1 MAHPMKGAA
10 DASCAAKKA
19 SMGIHGSTIEPGVQ
33 SVKMPSIGESGQRHE
48 TQRVPTRKEG
58 GRVCMDDEAPSKK
71 RGDRPAFATG
81 GAVKARKGA
90 TTVNVI
96 VAPSGAGAPP
106 PDMGPPPMPPM
117 PMGPPPGMMGPP
129 PGGPPMGPPP
139 GMPMRAAGGRVAKKA
154 FGGAQMG
161 INPAPATGGAPA
173 SAPTG
178 AIGTGMGAGAPP
190 ASGMLGRPTAR
201 PRPGVVGGVAP
212 GAGGMVAMRKHG
224 GKVDSDGDKD
234 CSPQGNAGAGSGVGR
249 LNKAKAAKH
258 D

>member
-10 DASCAAKKA
+10 DASKSAKMA
-19 SMGIHGSTIEPGVQ
+19 GMDVNGSTIEPGCQ
-33 SVKMPSIGESGQRHE
+33 SVKMGTIYETRQTKD
-48 TQRVPTRKEG
+48 TQRAPTRKEG
-58 GRVCMDDEAPSKK
+58 GRVCAMDDEAPSKK

-96 VAPSGAGAPP
+96 VAPSGAGAAP
-106 PDMGPPPMPPM
+106 PPM
-117 PMGPPPGMMGPP
+117 PMGPPPMDMGPP
-129 PGGPPMGPPP
+129 PGMPPMGPPP
-139 GMPMRAAGGRVAKKA
+139 GPMPMRAAGGRVAKKA

-161 INPAPATGGAPA
+161 NQIGGGGGA
-173 SAPTG
+173 
-178 AIGTGMGAGAPP
+178 
-190 ASGMLGRPTAR
+190 ASGMLPARPTAR
-201 PRPGVVGGVAP
+201 PRPAVMGGVAP

-234 CSPQGNAGAGSGVGR
+234 CSPQGKAGSGSGVGR

>member
-1 MAHPMKGAA
+1 MAHPMKGMQNVSHPM
-10 DASCAAKKA
+10 ASSMEASKKA
-19 SMGIHGSTIEPGVQ
+19 KLAAMGIHGETISPGVQ
-33 SVKMPSIGESGQRHE
+33 TVKMDAVGESGQRNE

-58 GRVCMDDEAPSKK
+58 GRVCAMDDEAPSRK

-106 PDMGPPPMPPM
+106 PEPPM

-154 FGGAQMG
+154 IGGAQMG
-161 INPAPATGGAPA
+161 TGLGA
-173 SAPTG
+173 
-178 AIGTGMGAGAPP
+178 
-190 ASGMLGRPTAR
+190 TAR
-201 PRPGVVGGVAP
+201 PPSASLGGRPRPPMVSGVAP
-212 GAGGMVAMRKHG
+212 AGPGGMVSMRAEG
-224 GKVDSDGDKD
+224 GAVKRNGEVKGKSCDSDDRMSYPK
-234 CSPQGNAGAGSGVGR
+234 QAKEGAGSGPGR
-249 LNKAKAAKH
+249 LAKAKAAKNH

>member
-10 DASCAAKKA
+10 EASRSAKMAALDAS
-19 SMGIHGSTIEPGVQ
+19 GETISPGAQ
-33 SVKMPSIGESGQRHE
+33 SVKMPSISQTGQTKD

-58 GRVCMDDEAPSKK
+58 GRVCMDDDAPSKK

-106 PDMGPPPMPPM
+106 PMPMGPPPMDMGPPPG
-117 PMGPPPGMMGPP
+117 PMGPPPGMAP
-129 PGGPPMGPPP
+129 PGPMGPPP

-154 FGGAQMG
+154 FGGAQ
-161 INPAPATGGAPA
+161 
-173 SAPTG
+173 
-178 AIGTGMGAGAPP
+178 IGTGMGPGRPP
-190 ASGMLGRPTAR
+190 AAAMGVR
-201 PRPGVVGGVAP
+201 PRPGVMGGAVPGQGAP
-212 GAGGMVAMRKHG
+212 SASLGAPRPGPAIMGGTPVVPAGRAFKKG
-224 GKVDSDGDKD
+224 GKVDCKPDKD
-234 CSPQGNAGAGSGVGR
+234 QDDGGAGSGVGR
-249 LNKAKAAKH
+249 LKKAKDAKKH

>member
-10 DASCAAKKA
+10 EASCNAKKA
-19 SMGIHGSTIEPGVQ
+19 SMGINGETIEPGVQ
-33 SVKMPSIGESGQRHE
+33 TVKMGTIYETRQTKE

-58 GRVCMDDEAPSKK
+58 GRVCAMDDEAPSKK

-106 PDMGPPPMPPM
+106 PEPPM

-129 PGGPPMGPPP
+129 PGMPPMGPPP
-139 GMPMRAAGGRVAKKA
+139 GPMPGPMPMRAAGGRVAKKA
-154 FGGAQMG
+154 FGGAQ
-161 INPAPATGGAPA
+161 
-173 SAPTG
+173 
-178 AIGTGMGAGAPP
+178 IGTGMGPGVA
-190 ASGMLGRPTAR
+190 ASGRLPARPVAR
-201 PRPGVVGGVAP
+201 PRPGVTGGVAP

-224 GKVDSDGDKD
+224 GKVEKD
-234 CSPQGNAGAGSGVGR
+234 CSPQGDAGAGSGVGR